1 MPAVIMNEPLNTTEA
16 INGLDKSGLADRYMI
31 SIRTVEAWEAQ
42 GFIRSCGRK
51 LKSYYNPEEC
61 ERRLLHSS
69 NRKEPYE
76 LN

>member
-1 MPAVIMNEPLNTTEA
+1 MKEPLNITEA
-16 INGLDKSGLADRYMI
+16 ITGLDKSGLADRYMI
-31 SIRTVEAWEAQ
+31 SIRTVEAWEAR

-51 LKSYYNPEEC
+51 WKKFYDPAEC
-61 ERRLLHSS
+61 DRRLLQAS

>member
-1 MPAVIMNEPLNTTEA
+1 MKEPLNTTEA
-16 INGLDKSGLADRYMI
+16 ITGLDKRGLADRYMI

-42 GFIRSCGRK
+42 GLIRSCGRK

-61 ERRLLHSS
+61 DRRLLQSS

-76 LN
+76 PN